1 MTDTPSIGVIIVA
14 AGSGQR
20 FGGDIPKQWK
30 PLAGL
35 SPVERSCRSFTDDAL
50 SVGASSTAPSWI
62 GIVVDDSHRESAE
75 ILAKSL
81 STAYAVISGGATRRQ
96 SVGNALEQ
104 MPASIDIVAI
114 HDAVRPFWPKSKW
127 VELVEACRYNDGAI
141 LAVPVSDTLKN
152 HSGSQT
158 VTVDRRHLWMAQ
170 TPQMFRADVLREA
183 HRQAER
189 TGSNA
194 TDDADLVER
203 TGGRVEIIRSTTT
216 NIKITTPDDWDLA
229 LRIAETDVSSV
240 AMRVGTG
247 YDTHRLGGDG
257 PLMLGGVRFADS
269 GGLIGHSDG
278 DALLHAICDALLG
291 AAALGDIGLHF
302 PPTDARFAGV
312 DSRKLVIETVAILRN
327 AGYRPVQIDATVLAE
342 RPRIM
347 PRALEMREAIA
358 SDLGIDLAMVS
369 VKATTNEQM
378 GFIGRGEGIA
388 AQAIATIAPL

>member
-1 MTDTPSIGVIIVA
+1 MTDSFSIGVIIVA

-30 PLAGL
+30 LL
-35 SPVERSCRSFTDDAL
+35 SGSSLVERSCRSFLTE
-50 SVGASSTAPSWI
+50 SQTASMAAVKPAWL
-62 GIVVDDSHRESAE
+62 GIVVDDDHVSSASQ
-75 ILAKSL
+75 LGDAL
-81 STAYAVISGGATRRQ
+81 SIRHAVIVGGATRRQ
-96 SVGNALEQ
+96 SVANALAA
-104 MPASIDIVAI
+104 MPESIDVVAI

-127 VELVEACRYNDGAI
+127 GELIEACRYNDGAI

-170 TPQMFRADVLREA
+170 TPQAFRAAILREA
-183 HRQAER
+183 HAQAHRSGLE
-189 TGSNA
+189 A

-203 TGGRVEIIRSTTT
+203 AGGRVEIIPSTTT
-216 NIKITTPDDWDLA
+216 NIKVTTPDDWELA
-229 LRIAETDVSSV
+229 LRIVESDVSSAPV
-240 AMRVGTG
+240 RVGTG
-247 YDTHRLGGDG
+247 YDTHRLGGNG

-291 AAALGDIGLHF
+291 AAALGDIGQHF
-302 PPTDARFAGV
+302 PPTDSRFDGV
-312 DSRKLVIETVAILRN
+312 DSRKLVRETVALLER
-327 AGYRPVQIDATVLAE
+327 AGYRPVQVDATVLAE
-342 RPRIM
+342 QPKIM
-347 PRALEMREAIA
+347 PRAMEMRQTIA
-358 SDLGIDLAMVS
+358 VDLGIGIEMVS